1 MCIKSAALPNI
12 TGSFGN
18 IYYQNATGAFTK
30 GAGSQ
35 YGHADAMYA
44 DSIIQFSASNSN
56 AIYGASTTVQ
66 PPALALIPQIK
77 F

>member
-18 IYYQNATGAFTK
+18 IYYQNATGAFTH
-30 GAGSQ
+30 GASGQ

-44 DSIIQFSASNSN
+44 DSIIQFDASRSSN
-56 AIYGASTTVQ
+56 IYGKSSTVQ
-66 PPALALIPQIK
+66 PPAICLIPQIK
-77 F
+77 Y